1 MFLVKTMTVFTSKK
15 KYRYSIQIT
24 LFHWLSG
31 CFFYQFL
38 IVLFVSITFLMVGIL
53 KEQNVN
59 KTMLYEFPLLH
70 AKQKYLI
77 KFLKN
82 VEIDIISSSS
92 FSFLQTLAPVCT
104 TSHCQGV
111 CKPLSNGGLL
121 CETNGELPVMN
132 KKYFRMLFLVCIQT
146 STPYYM
152 LRLTDDINQIL
163 NAKQTWIKRFQM

>member
-1 MFLVKTMTVFTSKK
+1 MVNIFSQNQSYLMFLVKTMTVFTSKK

-31 CFFYQFL
+31 CFFFYQFL
-38 IVLFVSITFLMVGIL
+38 ILCLFQLHFLMVGIL

-77 KFLKN
+77 KFQKN

-92 FSFLQTLAPVCT
+92 LSFCRLWRQFAQHLTAKECV
-104 TSHCQGV
+104 S
-111 CKPLSNGGLL
+111 
-121 CETNGELPVMN
+121 
-132 KKYFRMLFLVCIQT
+132 LFLTEDC
-146 STPYYM
+146 SAK
-152 LRLTDDINQIL
+152 LTVSYQL
-163 NAKQTWIKRFQM
+163 